1 MLSTVHDGGA
11 WMCGDTVLVNIRYLV
26 RLRGVLLEFL
36 AMSVGTEP
44 HVYLDIR
51 SQTQEPYYK
60 DSIST
65 GTSLYF
71 H

>member
-1 MLSTVHDGGA
+1 
-11 WMCGDTVLVNIRYLV
+11 MCGDTVLVNILYLV

-44 HVYLDIR
+44 HVYLDII
-51 SQTQEPYYK
+51 SQMQEPYYK
-60 DSIST
+60 DSFST

-71 H
+71 HRTGRKSVAEV